1 MPSVKKTYQKSQEDT
16 KKSMDQLRDRQYFWR
31 RRGNVVKM
39 SVPLKLIYTFNVI
52 PIKILNMFFELSI
65 VILKLV

>member
-1 MPSVKKTYQKSQEDT
+1 MPSVKKTYQRSQEDT

-31 RRGNVVKM
+31 RTGNVVKM

>member
-1 MPSVKKTYQKSQEDT
+1 MKKTYQRSQEDT
-16 KKSMDQLRDRQYFWR
+16 KKSMDQLRDRHYFWR
-31 RRGNVVKM
+31 RTGNVVKI
-39 SVPLKLIYTFNVI
+39 SVPFKLIYTFNVI